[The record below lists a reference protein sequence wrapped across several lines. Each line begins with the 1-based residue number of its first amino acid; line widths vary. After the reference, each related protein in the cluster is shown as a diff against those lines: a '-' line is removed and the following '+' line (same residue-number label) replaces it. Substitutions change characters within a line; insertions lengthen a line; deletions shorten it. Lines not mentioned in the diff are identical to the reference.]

1 VAAMLAAVKENLRIT
16 STVLDTDLQDDID
29 AALMDLQRVGIDT
42 SDQSQPLIIKAVKL
56 YCRWQQDYMGKGEQY
71 CKAYTGLM
79 QALSLAGD
87 YIAESEN

>member
-1 VAAMLAAVKENLRIT
+1 MAILDDVKANLRI
-16 STVLDTDLQDDID
+16 SGNALDDDIQGDID

-79 QALSLAGD
+79 QALSLTSN
-87 YIAESEN
+87 YITKS

>member
-1 VAAMLAAVKENLRIT
+1 MLAAVKENLRISGT
-16 STVLDTDLQDDID
+16 ALDTDLQDDID
-29 AALMDLQRVGIDT
+29 AALMDLHRVGIDVT
-42 SDQSQPLIIKAVKL
+42 DQSQPLIIKAVKL

-87 YIAESEN
+87 YIAEPKN

>member
-1 VAAMLAAVKENLRIT
+1 MLVAVKANLRIT
-16 STVLDTDLQDDID
+16 SAALDEDIQCDID
-29 AALMDLQRVGIDT
+29 AALMDLERVGIDT
-42 SDQSQPLIIKAVKL
+42 SDQSQPLIVKAVKL

-87 YIAESEN
+87 YIAESQD

>member
-1 VAAMLAAVKENLRIT
+1 MLTAVKENLRISGT
-16 STVLDTDLQDDID
+16 ALDDDLQDDID
-29 AALMDLQRVGIDT
+29 AALMDLARVGIDVT
-42 SDQSQPLIIKAVKL
+42 DQSQPLIIKAVKL

-87 YIAESEN
+87 YIAE

>member
-1 VAAMLAAVKENLRIT
+1 MAILDDVKANLRISGT
-16 STVLDTDLQDDID
+16 ALDTDLQDDID

-87 YIAESEN
+87 YIAES

>member
-1 VAAMLAAVKENLRIT
+1 MLEAIKENLRIT
-16 STVLDTDLQDDID
+16 TSALDIDLLDDIN
-29 AALMDLQRVGIDT
+29 AAIADLQRVGIDT

>member
-1 VAAMLAAVKENLRIT
+1 MAILDDVKANLRI
-16 STVLDTDLQDDID
+16 SGNALDDDIQGDID
-29 AALMDLQRVGIDT
+29 AALMDLYRVGIDVT
-42 SDQSQPLIIKAVKL
+42 DQSQPLIIKAVKL

-87 YIAESEN
+87 YVAES

>member
-1 VAAMLAAVKENLRIT
+1 MLAAVKENLRISGT
-16 STVLDTDLQDDID
+16 ALDDDLQGDID
-29 AALMDLQRVGIDT
+29 AALADLERVGIDVT
-42 SDQSQPLIIKAVKL
+42 DQSQPLIIKAVKL

>member
-1 VAAMLAAVKENLRIT
+1 MLAAVKENLRMSGAT
-16 STVLDTDLQDDID
+16 LDDDLQDDID
-29 AALMDLQRVGIDT
+29 AALMDLERVGIDT
-42 SDQSQPLIIKAVKL
+42 SDQYQPLILKAVKL

-71 CKAYTGLM
+71 YKAYTGLM

>member
-1 VAAMLAAVKENLRIT
+1 MLAAVKENLRIT
-16 STVLDTDLQDDID
+16 TTSLDADLQDDID
-29 AALMDLQRVGIDT
+29 AALMDLQRVGIDI

-71 CKAYTGLM
+71 CKAYNSLM

-87 YIAESEN
+87 YIAE

>member
-1 VAAMLAAVKENLRIT
+1 VVVKLLEAVKANLRISGT
-16 STVLDTDLQDDID
+16 ALDTDLQDDID

-87 YIAESEN
+87 YIAES

>member
-1 VAAMLAAVKENLRIT
+1 MLEAIKENLRIT
-16 STVLDTDLQDDID
+16 TSALDIDLLDDIN
-29 AALMDLQRVGIDT
+29 AAIADLQRVGIDT

-71 CKAYTGLM
+71 YKAYTGLM

>member
-1 VAAMLAAVKENLRIT
+1 MLEAVKENLRISGT
-16 STVLDTDLQDDID
+16 ALDDDIQGDID
-29 AALMDLQRVGIDT
+29 AALADLARVGIDIT
-42 SDQSQPLIIKAVKL
+42 DQSQPLIIKAVKL

-87 YIAESEN
+87 YIAE

>member
-1 VAAMLAAVKENLRIT
+1 MLAAVKKNLRIT
-16 STVLDTDLQDDID
+16 SAALDDDLQGDID
-29 AALMDLQRVGIDT
+29 AALMDLQRVGIDVT
-42 SDQSQPLIIKAVKL
+42 DQSQPLIIKAVKL